1 MKTFVRVMTY
11 VGLVAA
17 GYYLGRYVERTH
29 AQMNRTP
36 DDSVDAEPVDSDEE

>member
-1 MKTFVRVMTY
+1 MTY

-29 AQMNRTP
+29 AQVNPTP
-36 DDSVDAEPVDSDEE
+36 DDTVDSEPVDSVDE